1 MSKTFLKA
9 IFTAFAAFIFAAC
22 SAKDEK
28 NSAQESWIQ
37 GTLNATPSLSEQ
49 QRQRLATLDTPSFKA
64 YLAVKNDYLSGKK
77 GLNDFKALCDKGN
90 AFACADYA
98 KFGGVL
104 TPKTLLKA
112 CEQGASE
119 ACDVLIVRYLGHFER
134 KGVTQNDFIKALN
147 VGCGL
152 KDYRACGYLGEYL
165 AMNEASKNQIYKEK
179 KLDIRQIP
187 FDANKGFALLNEAC
201 EKGDLPFHSCK
212 ALADDTAVFIKA
224 GVLKAEEKGE
234 FLLKVCN
241 KVNFIGQE
249 CFDTDMIE
257 TQTRSMGKFLAGQNT
272 DKFSAEDIALLEK
285 TCQKGI
291 NGVCHT
297 AIDAY
302 KHYYSKDSKTQN
314 AKIKAAAALAC
325 ERDDGEACEILAAL
339 YESEGKN
346 ATNLYARAC
355 DLGHFSSL
363 KEALLTSK
371 SEEESC
377 QKAALGYGKNADL
390 ARFYYDKAC
399 QKGVKSA
406 CEALK

>member
-9 IFTAFAAFIFAAC
+9 IFMAFAAFIFVAC

-37 GTLNATPSLSEQ
+37 STLNATPSLSEQ

-64 YLAVKNDYLSGKK
+64 HLSVKNDYLSGKK
-77 GLNDFKALCDKGN
+77 GLNDFKVLCDKGN

-98 KFGGVL
+98 KFGGAL
-104 TPKTLLKA
+104 TPKTLLKS

-119 ACDVLIVRYLGHFER
+119 ACDVLIARYLGHFER

-165 AMNEASKNQIYKEK
+165 LTKEAPKSYKEQRLALIK
-179 KLDIRQIP
+179 R
-187 FDANKGFALLNEAC
+187 GFTLLNEAC

-212 ALADDTAVFIKA
+212 VLADDTAVFVQA

-249 CFDTDMIE
+249 CFDADMIE

-302 KHYYSKDSKTQN
+302 KHYYSKDSKMQN

-325 ERDDGEACEILAAL
+325 ERDDGEACEILATL

-346 ATNLYARAC
+346 ATNLYAKAC